1 MEFIRVLF
9 RSTQYGL
16 EISERRPDDAQPLV
30 QPVIDLLFDG
40 VLRDQIDDVDRLRLL
55 SDATDTTNP
64 LLHLHAIPGQVPVE
78 EHTTQLEVE
87 PLTAD
92 FGGPMDRT
100 ARRISEHAHD
110 RLPVPRHTPM
120 QFAHLESPRTQLL
133 LEVDRK

>member
-55 SDATDTTNP
+55 SDAIDTTNP
-64 LLHLHAIPGQVPVE
+64 LPHLHGIPGQVPVE
-78 EHTTQLEVE
+78 ENTTKLEVE
-87 PLTAD
+87 PHTAD
-92 FGGPMDRT
+92 YEGQKART
-100 ARRISEHAHD
+100 ACRLPEHVHD
-110 RLPVPRHTPM
+110 RLTNPLHNPP
-120 QFAHLESPRTQLL
+120 QFARLQPLIQ
-133 LEVDRK
+133 

>member
-55 SDATDTTNP
+55 TDAIDTTNP
-64 LLHLHAIPGQVPVE
+64 LLHLHGIPGRSD
-78 EHTTQLEVE
+78 EHTSELQSL
-87 PLTAD
+87 
-92 FGGPMDRT
+92 M
-100 ARRISEHAHD
+100 RISYAVFCLQKTKN
-110 RLPVPRHTPM
+110 R
-120 QFAHLESPRTQLL
+120 
-133 LEVDRK
+133 

>member
-55 SDATDTTNP
+55 SDAIDTTNT
-64 LLHLHAIPGQVPVE
+64 LLHLHGIPGQVPVE
-78 EHTTQLEVE
+78 VNTTKLEEIGRASCRERGCKYV
-87 PLTAD
+87 
-92 FGGPMDRT
+92 
-100 ARRISEHAHD
+100 
-110 RLPVPRHTPM
+110 
-120 QFAHLESPRTQLL
+120 
-133 LEVDRK
+133 

>member
-55 SDATDTTNP
+55 SDAIDTTNP
-64 LLHLHAIPGQVPVE
+64 LLHLHRIPGQVPLE
-78 EHTTQLEVE
+78 ENTTKLDVE
-87 PLTAD
+87 PLPPD
-92 FGGPMDRT
+92 FVGQQSRT
-100 ARRISEHAHD
+100 PSHLPAHFPPP
-110 RLPVPRHTPM
+110 LPIPPHPPTP
-120 QFAHLESPRTQLL
+120 
-133 LEVDRK
+133 